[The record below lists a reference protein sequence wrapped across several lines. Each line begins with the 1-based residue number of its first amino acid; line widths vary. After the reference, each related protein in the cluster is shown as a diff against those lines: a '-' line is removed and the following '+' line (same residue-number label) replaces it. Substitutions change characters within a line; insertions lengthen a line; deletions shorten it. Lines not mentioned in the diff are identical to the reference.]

1 MQIFRYLKNK
11 FTVNQNINLKQQEG
25 FTLFECILAI
35 AILSVTVASIV
46 GLQSSIISVTQLAS
60 DGMKASWA
68 ARSTIAQMQYVNEI
82 QGQDHLPEEKTFP
95 WMTDPQF
102 SIAIKRKEL
111 KDVKIS
117 QFLTSAIGI
126 YNIVNPQGNENS
138 DVDKM
143 FASVT
148 SLLDASAGSS
158 PKGFFSNFIIEVK
171 WTSGIIN
178 KTISEGFFFVD
189 KNTFSNIKLPDP
201 PGSNNNNSNNNNNN
215 SNNNNNNNNSNSNN
229 NSGNN
234 SSNNNPNGN

>member
-11 FTVNQNINLKQQEG
+11 FMLLQKNINLKQQEG

-68 ARSTIAQMQYVNEI
+68 ARSTIAQMQYVLEV

-95 WMTDPQF
+95 WMTDAQF
-102 SIAIKRKEL
+102 SISIKRKEL

-117 QFLTSAIGI
+117 QFLTSAMGI
-126 YNIVNPQGNENS
+126 YNIINPQGNENT

-143 FASVT
+143 LASIT

-158 PKGFFSNFIIEVK
+158 PKGFFSNFIIDVK
-171 WTSGIIN
+171 WNSGIIN

-201 PGSNNNNSNNNNNN
+201 PGT
-215 SNNNNNNNNSNSNN
+215 NNNNNNNTNPDNN
-229 NSGNN
+229 NTNPGNN
-234 SSNNNPNGN
+234 NNNNTNPGNNNNPNGK